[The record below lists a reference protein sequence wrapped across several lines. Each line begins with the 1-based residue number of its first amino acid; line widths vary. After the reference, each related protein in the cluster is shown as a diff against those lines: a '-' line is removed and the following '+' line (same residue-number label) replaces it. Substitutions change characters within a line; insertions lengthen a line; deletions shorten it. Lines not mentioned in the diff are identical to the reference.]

1 MRRMATESAAKMHP
15 DSDPAQAIEHLS
27 GARQLLKNLLE
38 KLEDAEHHAQLDEAI
53 TKVELALSALTI
65 KTGGFL

>member
-1 MRRMATESAAKMHP
+1 MPTTPGAKPQPVP
-15 DSDPAQAIEHLS
+15 DSAQAIEHLS
-27 GARQLLKNLLE
+27 RARHVLQSLRE